1 MLSDPEIARTINE
14 KFVACWDTV
23 RPVPKVTIDFGNGKS
38 LVRTLAGNT
47 VISICLPDGRPLDAF
62 PGVYTPADFKAQLA
76 PTLDLFASL
85 NWKQDRASQ
94 VSAQVG
100 EWHRARF
107 VEGVQKEGRRT
118 TLSKAAVESPLL
130 QALGIRGM
138 NAMSFGAGP
147 SPSAPEPDAAATPSA
162 PMEPMLRTTTSK
174 AAVQSVV
181 LDRLSTVPPAAV
193 PSVRPVPPASPDPL
207 ADPRGAFAALSSRI
221 EDASKRAATI
231 RELRTNLNPA
241 TAAQPKTPEQL
252 GKEAVEAD
260 SRINVQAI
268 RPAVHLWFMANGALP
283 NQRQLRDAMYKD
295 LLHVPVDDP
304 YLGLTAAL
312 VPGTPN
318 GMATP
323 PLKPAKPIGAGVR

>member
-1 MLSDPEIARTINE
+1 MLLSDPEISRLINE
-14 KFVACWDTV
+14 KFVPCWDSV
-23 RPVPKVTIDFGNGKS
+23 RPVPRVTIDFGNGKS

-47 VISICLPDGRPLDAF
+47 VISICLPDGRPIDAL
-62 PGVYTPADFKAQLA
+62 PGVYTPADFKAQLQ
-76 PTLDLFASL
+76 PTMDLFASL
-85 NWKQDRASQ
+85 DWKQGRASH
-94 VSAQVG
+94 VSARVG

-107 VEGVQKEGRRT
+107 VAGVQNEGRRT

-130 QALGIRGM
+130 QALGIQGM
-138 NAMSFGAGP
+138 RAMSFGTP
-147 SPSAPEPDAAATPSA
+147 VSPPEPEPGAPPATQP
-162 PMEPMLRTTTSK
+162 EPMLRATVSK
-174 AAVQSVV
+174 AVVQSVV
-181 LDRLSTVPPAAV
+181 LDRLAVVPPAAV
-193 PSVRPVPPASPDPL
+193 PSVSANPPPSPDPL
-207 ADPRGAFAALSSRI
+207 ADPRGAFSLLSSRI

-252 GKEAVEAD
+252 GQEAVEAD

-318 GMATP
+318 GVATP
-323 PLKPAKPIGAGVR
+323 PLKPAKAPAPHVR